1 MVDAPKSMH
10 QVLLYEDL
18 GHTRFFRCDVYIVRG
33 VFVIEVQPV
42 MVHDNKTAVIH
53 HEASAYCTHK
63 FRPDSVIQ

>member
-1 MVDAPKSMH
+1 
-10 QVLLYEDL
+10 
-18 GHTRFFRCDVYIVRG
+18 VYIVRG

-63 FRPDSVIQ
+63 FRPDSVIQWVKLNIPHPRLSGSAHSGKASVIK